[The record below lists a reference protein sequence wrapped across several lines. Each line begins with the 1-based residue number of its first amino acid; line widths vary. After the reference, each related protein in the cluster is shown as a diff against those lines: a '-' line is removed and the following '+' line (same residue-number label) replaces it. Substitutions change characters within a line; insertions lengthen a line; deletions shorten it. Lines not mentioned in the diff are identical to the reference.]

1 MAFKPHLFDDFRYV
15 VMPALMESFQFIP
28 IPRIEYSDL
37 KVDLM
42 FDNMILTSTDLLPRL
57 FEVNMNN
64 TMRMVPR
71 GNPNRSLDANK
82 HDFNM
87 VVQGVEANVRNV
99 DYYVKTKHGFKF
111 EDRGIAD
118 VLIHKK
124 GMDIRVVGRKTSDDV
139 EVPSMITIDS
149 VKVKI
154 HSLSIK
160 MRNSKHP

>member
-1 MAFKPHLFDDFRYV
+1 
-15 VMPALMESFQFIP
+15 MESFQFIP

-37 KVDLM
+37 KYDLM

-71 GNPNRSLDANK
+71 GIANHSMDANK
-82 HDFNM
+82 HDFNVM
-87 VVQGVEANVRNV
+87 MQGVEANVRNV
-99 DYYVKTKHGFKF
+99 EYYIKTKEGLKF
-111 EDRGIAD
+111 QDRGIAD

-124 GMDIRVVGRKTSDDV
+124 GMDVRIVGRKTPDDV
-139 EVPSMITIDS
+139 EVPSMITIDN